1 MQIIKKTFLNKNK
14 KNDFLGLTFSAVL
27 VYCSQQAG
35 EGPHNTKKVMRNL
48 NKWKEFFN
56 EVAAACNYWE
66 LGFGDINPEME
77 MEVVR
82 ECFVEGW
89 TAAHTCDAWREAVV
103 EEMHDAL

>member
-1 MQIIKKTFLNKNK
+1 MTLVKKY
-14 KNDFLGLTFSAVL
+14 GLIYEV
-27 VYCSQQAG
+27 
-35 EGPHNTKKVMRNL
+35 VMRDI